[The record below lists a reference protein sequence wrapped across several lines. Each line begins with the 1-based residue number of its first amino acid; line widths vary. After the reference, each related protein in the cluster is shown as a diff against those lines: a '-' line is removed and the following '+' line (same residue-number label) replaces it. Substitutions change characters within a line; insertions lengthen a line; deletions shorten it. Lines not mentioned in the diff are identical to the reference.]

1 MLEVSFFPRILYFY
15 FLVAM
20 KDPLLL
26 KFLFY
31 FILFHKGAMWFICS
45 KFQFFPRILCFYFL
59 VAMKDPSSITLCFL
73 LSGNYSC
80 FFKGLAKTDKYFVR
94 IKNPLCR
101 SINLGMNLYIR
112 KDCWMC
118 MLNINFHD
126 CLWIECADLIW

>member
-1 MLEVSFFPRILYFY
+1 MSNLKEIKLVLPVSLTASMS
-15 FLVAM
+15 LHVS
-20 KDPLLL
+20 LN
-26 KFLFY
+26 FY
-31 FILFHKGAMWFICS
+31 FIFFLFMREPCGLYARSFIFSSDALLLFSGCNEGS
-45 KFQFFPRILCFYFL
+45 FFHYSAFL
-59 VAMKDPSSITLCFL
+59 TIRKLFL
-73 LSGNYSC
+73 FCQRFS
-80 FFKGLAKTDKYFVR
+80 KTDKYFVR